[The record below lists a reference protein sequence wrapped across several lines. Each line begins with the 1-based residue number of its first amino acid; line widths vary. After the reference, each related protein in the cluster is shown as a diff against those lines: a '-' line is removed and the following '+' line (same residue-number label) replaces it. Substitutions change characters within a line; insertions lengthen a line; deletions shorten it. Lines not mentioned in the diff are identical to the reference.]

1 MFAYEEQ
8 TAIMTKKNRIN
19 IAVFTRWEFPS

>member
-19 IAVFTRWEFPS
+19 IAVFTRW